1 MSLERRQGAC
11 IPSQR
16 IPKTWIKASPAS
28 SLSLFSLHFE
38 LISSTLWSV
47 LHFKEIW
54 SVHPL
59 ASSLALLTV
68 LVLAFWTCS
77 SHLIGPPFP
86 PQRLLSTGTPA
97 TAMLTAG
104 RLLLTSLSPSQKVL
118 RLTLPPTPTPELL
131 LLRDWVH
138 TTWTSL
144 LSLPGWAGISS
155 SPFSRSSGHAL
166 STVFMTQTS
175 TSFKLLYL
183 VSSEI
188 LKVSDML

>member
-16 IPKTWIKASPAS
+16 IPKTWIKASPVS

-118 RLTLPPTPTPELL
+118 RLTLPPTPTPVTPTPSRLSSHNLEVFTESSRLSWNL
-131 LLRDWVH
+131 FLSVFQKF
-138 TTWTSL
+138 WTCAKHS
-144 LSLPGWAGISS
+144 IYD
-155 SPFSRSSGHAL
+155 
-166 STVFMTQTS
+166 T
-175 TSFKLLYL
+175 
-183 VSSEI
+183 
-188 LKVSDML
+188 D